1 MLVLYRL
8 WPVDS
13 ITFKRISGERQ
24 APKRVR
30 SRRAPYKLE
39 ESFVRELQRKRELVA
54 GRVAKLDPSK
64 KEYAWEK
71 EELDD
76 LDRAI
81 KKLRSEVSVTDD
93 EPRFF

>member
-1 MLVLYRL
+1 MPRL
-8 WPVDS
+8 
-13 ITFKRISGERQ
+13 RNN
-24 APKRVR
+24 A
-30 SRRAPYKLE
+30 
-39 ESFVRELQRKRELVA
+39 ESYVVAGSKVMTGQGLANDKAAFLAELQRKRELVA

-76 LDRAI
+76 LDKAI
-81 KKLRSEVSVTDD
+81 KKLRSEVPMTGDND